1 MSSCKRGF
9 LKNAAWAGAAFGVV
23 CAVCFFPSHADAF
36 TIAKRGEKAT
46 CVVSVPAAPS
56 ACLRHA
62 AEEFSA
68 YVKRMTGVELPVV
81 CGDAGGK
88 PAVRLVSGG
97 GLGRDSFRFRTSG
110 SDFLIEGDDD
120 RSVLFGVYDFL
131 ENHCGCDWLSA
142 DQEVVPERSSIEV
155 ADGFDLLKKP
165 AFRIRESSYADMRNS
180 PDFAAKMKL
189 NGYMFNGRWKDIHGG
204 PPAEIFDRWLGK
216 CHTFMRLLP
225 PEKYFKDHPEYYA
238 EVDGKRE
245 YAKRMQLCLT
255 NPDVVRIV
263 TSNVLARIANVYPK
277 VKIFGVSQSDRWVF
291 CTCRNCAA
299 VDAREGSHAGTNIE
313 FVNKIADAVAEK
325 YPDVLIETLAYQYT
339 CKPPRFVRPRP
350 NVMVCLCS
358 DYCDFS
364 KPLGKSRYRFRKMND
379 FVDDLR
385 WWCAEAKR
393 VHVWNYTMNF
403 RYHMHAFPNVYCLKP
418 DLETFLDCGVT
429 EVFEQGVASPHQA
442 GMALKTYLIG
452 HLLWDPRQPFEP
464 LLDRFYRGYYG
475 AAAPW
480 MRRYMEELHAMSR
493 DRDEVKHPMKMWGVV
508 DSPALKTEFFERG
521 AEYFARAAEAVKDDP
536 VRLRNVQWEMN
547 ANDYTRIMRS
557 GEISDYA
564 LRRDGKYPVS
574 PKLKE
579 LQAAARRI
587 AADWKTFP
595 GTAKISEDSAVIEA
609 SKRRIDRYAEFD
621 PSKATV
627 GKCVDI
633 PVSELSVRSGGKY
646 LKLDFSDIHIE
657 TGSVCRVEARIKVDL
672 PADAKVGD
680 KVFGMFAK
688 GQPKTGRSYFV
699 RDLKPDPDGFGWYG
713 LRNPCDIREGG
724 CFILEKS
731 GKHPV
736 KVDKVR
742 VALADITT
750 SQ

>member
-1 MSSCKRGF
+1 MNQMHRMNPRLSEVLG
-9 LKNAAWAGAAFGVV
+9 LI
-23 CAVCFFPSHADAF
+23 CAVFCISVPADAF
-36 TIAKRGEKAT
+36 IIAKRGEKAT
-46 CVVSVPAAPS
+46 CVISVPARPS
-56 ACLRHA
+56 ACLEHA
-62 AEEFSA
+62 AGEFAA
-68 YVKRMTGVELPVV
+68 YVKRITGVELSVV
-81 CGDAGGK
+81 SGDAGGK
-88 PAVRLVSGG
+88 PAVRLVSNV
-97 GLGRDSFRFRTSG
+97 GLGRDSFRFRISG

-142 DQEVVPERSSIEV
+142 DQEIVPERDVIEL
-155 ADGFDLLKKP
+155 ADDFELLRKP
-165 AFRIRESSYADMRNS
+165 AFRIRESSYADMRDS

-204 PPAEIFDRWLGK
+204 PPSELFDRWLGK
-216 CHTFMRLLP
+216 CHTVMRLLP

-238 EVDGKRE
+238 EVNGKRE

-263 TSNVLARIANVYPK
+263 TSNVLARIAKVYPK

-291 CTCRNCAA
+291 CTCSNCAA
-299 VDAREGSHAGTNIE
+299 VDAREESHAGTNIE

-339 CKPPRFVRPRP
+339 YKPPRFVRPRP
-350 NVMVCLCS
+350 NVMICLCTDS
-358 DYCDFS
+358 CDFS
-364 KPLGKSRYRFRKMND
+364 KPLGKSRYRFRDMNE
-379 FVDDLR
+379 FTDDLK
-385 WWCAEAKR
+385 WWCTEAKR

-403 RYHMHAFPNVYCLKP
+403 RYFMHAFPNIYCLKP

-429 EVFEQGVASPHQA
+429 EVLEQGLASPHQA

-452 HLLWDPRQPFEP
+452 HLLWDPRQPLEP

-480 MRRYMEELHAMSR
+480 MRRYMEELHAMSC
-493 DRDEVKHPMKMWGVV
+493 DRDELKHPMKMWGVI

-521 AEYFARAAEAVKDDP
+521 AEYLARAAESVKDDP

-557 GEISDYA
+557 GEISAYA
-564 LRRDGKYPVS
+564 LCRDGKYPMT
-574 PKLKE
+574 PKMKE
-579 LQAAARRI
+579 LQTAARRI
-587 AADWKTFP
+587 AADWKAFP
-595 GTAKISEDSAVIEA
+595 RTARISEDSAVIEA
-609 SKRRIDRYAEFD
+609 SKRRIERYAQFD

-633 PVSELSVRSGGKY
+633 PASELTTWSNGRY
-646 LKLDFSDIHIE
+646 FKLDFSDILVE
-657 TGSVCRVEARIKVDL
+657 AGSVCRVKARIKVDL
-672 PADAKVGD
+672 LADAKPGD
-680 KVFGMFAK
+680 KVFGMFVR

-699 RDLKPDPDGFGWYG
+699 KNLKPDSDGFGWYE
-713 LRNPCDIREGG
+713 LRNPCEIRDGG
-724 CFILEKS
+724 CYILEKS
-731 GKHPV
+731 GKYPIN
-736 KVDKVR
+736 VDKVR
-742 VALADITT
+742 VSFADVTDRLVEVK
-750 SQ
+750 

>member
-1 MSSCKRGF
+1 
-9 LKNAAWAGAAFGVV
+9 
-23 CAVCFFPSHADAF
+23 
-36 TIAKRGEKAT
+36 
-46 CVVSVPAAPS
+46 
-56 ACLRHA
+56 
-62 AEEFSA
+62 
-68 YVKRMTGVELPVV
+68 VKRITGVELSVV
-81 CGDAGGK
+81 SGDAGGK
-88 PAVRLVSGG
+88 PAVRLVSNV
-97 GLGRDSFRFRTSG
+97 GLGRDSFRFRISG

-142 DQEVVPERSSIEV
+142 DQEIVPERDVIEL
-155 ADGFDLLKKP
+155 ADDFELLRKP
-165 AFRIRESSYADMRNS
+165 AFRIRESSYADMRDS

-204 PPAEIFDRWLGK
+204 PPSELFDRWLGK
-216 CHTFMRLLP
+216 CHTVMRLLP

-238 EVDGKRE
+238 EVNGKRE

-263 TSNVLARIANVYPK
+263 TSNVLARIAKVYPK

-291 CTCRNCAA
+291 CTCSNCAA
-299 VDAREGSHAGTNIE
+299 VDAREESHAGTNIE

-339 CKPPRFVRPRP
+339 YKPPRFVRPRP
-350 NVMVCLCS
+350 NVMICLCTDS
-358 DYCDFS
+358 CDFS
-364 KPLGKSRYRFRKMND
+364 KPLGKSRYRFRDMNE
-379 FVDDLR
+379 FTDDLK
-385 WWCAEAKR
+385 WWCTEAKR

-403 RYHMHAFPNVYCLKP
+403 RYFMHAFPNIYCLKP

-429 EVFEQGVASPHQA
+429 EVLEQGVASPHQA

-452 HLLWDPRQPFEP
+452 HLLWDPRQPIEP

-480 MRRYMEELHAMSR
+480 MRRYMEELHAMSC
-493 DRDEVKHPMKMWGVV
+493 DRDELKHPMKMWGVI

-521 AEYFARAAEAVKDDP
+521 AEYLARAAESVKDDP

-557 GEISDYA
+557 GEISAYA
-564 LRRDGKYPVS
+564 LSRDGKYPVA
-574 PKLKE
+574 PKMKE
-579 LQAAARRI
+579 LQTAARRI
-587 AADWKTFP
+587 AADWKAFP
-595 GTAKISEDSAVIEA
+595 RTARISEDSAVIEA
-609 SKRRIDRYAEFD
+609 SKRRIERYAQFD

-633 PVSELSVRSGGKY
+633 PASELTTWSNGRY
-646 LKLDFSDIHIE
+646 FKLDFSDILVE
-657 TGSVCRVEARIKVDL
+657 AGSVCRVKARIKVDL
-672 PADAKVGD
+672 PADAKPGD
-680 KVFGMFAK
+680 KVFGMFVR

-699 RDLKPDPDGFGWYG
+699 KNLKPDSDGFGWYE
-713 LRNPCDIREGG
+713 LRNPCEIRDGG
-724 CFILEKS
+724 CYILEKS
-731 GKHPV
+731 GKYPIN
-736 KVDKVR
+736 VDKVR
-742 VALADITT
+742 VSFADVTDRLVEVK
-750 SQ
+750 